1 MAHVVINYFEAAK
14 YTRDVLCEGRV
25 VYFLFL
31 LENATK
37 QGFVSLVVK

>member
-1 MAHVVINYFEAAK
+1 MAQIVTNYFEAAK

-25 VYFLFL
+25 VYFLCL
-31 LENATK
+31 LENGTK